1 MRLLPFSPSPPSLAL
16 LPLLLCALLL
26 SGCMTPSYRN
36 GAQPQAQ
43 FDLGPVPLPPAEAR
57 PWRLRIAARGGLED
71 TAMRYRLAYAD
82 AARVME
88 YAQSRW
94 MNPPAEILQRRL
106 EARLFS
112 APGQARDYCQLQL
125 ELSRFEQ
132 VFDTASTSQGVLTV
146 RAQLLHPRAGQ
157 VDERLFS
164 AAAVAPSAD
173 AQGGVS
179 ALAQA
184 ADTLAA
190 RLISWR
196 EQGQELQRAC
206 LEPQP

>member
-1 MRLLPFSPSPPSLAL
+1 MRLLPRFSPFLTL
-16 LPLLLCALLL
+16 LPVLLFSLLL

-36 GAQPQAQ
+36 GPQPQAQ
-43 FDLGPVPLPPAEAR
+43 FDLGPVNPPPAEAR
-57 PWRLRIAARGGLED
+57 PWRLRVQARGGLED

-106 EARLFS
+106 EGRLYS
-112 APGQARDYCQLQL
+112 NPGQARDYCQLQL

-132 VFDTASTSQGVLTV
+132 VFDTASASQGVLTV
-146 RAQLLHPRAGQ
+146 RVQLLHPRAGQ
-157 VDERLFS
+157 VDERLFN
-164 AAAVAPSAD
+164 AAVEAASGD
-173 AQGGVS
+173 AQGGVA

-184 ADTLAA
+184 ADVLAE

-196 EQGQELQRAC
+196 QQAQPLHGVC
-206 LEPQP
+206 LEQQP